1 MVESIMWIAILL
13 IAGIIIVPT
22 VIIAIAWFLS
32 FKLPV
37 TIYQQT
43 GNGLDQCIIKQD
55 KFKVKNKRGAFVI
68 MFRGTRGRSPSFPG
82 EVWQQYDMK
91 GKIKRGLSLYMTTE
105 GEFHPLAVTASL
117 IPRIK
122 RDEQGAI
129 VRDAEGK
136 AMYEQVLQ
144 ASLKILSQD
153 NREFIMNQTVEIT
166 KLTMTS
172 RERLMTIGIVAIA
185 AIIIAAMVI
194 ISIIYLS
201 DMANN
206 ICNLAPSTG
215 GFVQQNSSGVLNY
228 AQGAVGG

>member
-1 MVESIMWIAILL
+1 MVESIMITAILL
-13 IAGIIIVPT
+13 IAGIIIVP
-22 VIIAIAWFLS
+22 VIIGAILWYLS

-43 GNGLDQCIIKQD
+43 GNSLDQCIIRHD

-68 MFRGTRGRSPSFPG
+68 MFRGARGRSPSFNG
-82 EVWQQYDMK
+82 DVWQQYDMK
-91 GKIKRGLSLYMTTE
+91 GRIKRGLSLYQTTE
-105 GEFHPLAVTASL
+105 GEFHPLAVT
-117 IPRIK
+117 PTMVQRIK

-129 VRDAEGK
+129 VRDATGK
-136 AMYEQVLQ
+136 PMYEEVMQ

-194 ISIIYLS
+194 IAIIYLS

-206 ICNLAPSTG
+206 ICNLAPNTG
-215 GFVQQNSSGVLNY
+215 AYATNSSGVLNV